1 LIVNNLIKVEI
12 ITNPANIE
20 ENKITKFIFEK
31 PKKLEKKFKKILL
44 LILLEF
50 VNANKNGITAL
61 IESNSVTEFII
72 IRIDTNK
79 NLIFKFLLKNFIS
92 RRLLLIGFALILF
105 INI

>member
-1 LIVNNLIKVEI
+1 MIVNNLINVEI
-12 ITNPANIE
+12 ITNTANIE
-20 ENKITKFIFEK
+20 ENKITKFIFDK
-31 PKKLEKKFKKILL
+31 SKKLEKKFKKILL
-44 LILLEF
+44 FILLGF

-92 RRLLLIGFALILF
+92 RRLLLSGFALILL
-105 INI
+105 INL